1 MLLADLGADVMRVDR
16 AGSAIGGHDAST
28 RHDLLTRGKRSIAV
42 DLKHADGVEV
52 VLRMAAG
59 ADALIEGFR
68 PGVADR
74 LGVGP
79 EQCLARNPRLV
90 YGRMTGWGQDGPLS
104 PTAGHDIDYLAL
116 SGALHAIGTDDKPI
130 GQVVDAAMVDGVA
143 HLASMA
149 YGMMAAGMWA
159 PVRRSNL
166 LDGGAPFYDTYETAD
181 GHHVAVGALEPQFF
195 ADLLEGLGLAADELT
210 PQMDRTGWLDM
221 RLRFAEV
228 FRTRTRDEWAEVF
241 AGTDACVAP
250 VLSMAEAP
258 HHPHNTA
265 RSTFLDTGEFAQP
278 GPAPRFSATPTDRP
292 SEPVYPGRDTDEI
305 LGSMGYDEITI
316 SRLRTVGA
324 IR

>member
-1 MLLADLGADVMRVDR
+1 
-16 AGSAIGGHDAST
+16 
-28 RHDLLTRGKRSIAV
+28 
-42 DLKHADGVEV
+42 
-52 VLRMAAG
+52 
-59 ADALIEGFR
+59 
-68 PGVADR
+68 
-74 LGVGP
+74 
-79 EQCLARNPRLV
+79 
-90 YGRMTGWGQDGPLS
+90 
-104 PTAGHDIDYLAL
+104 
-116 SGALHAIGTDDKPI
+116 
-130 GQVVDAAMVDGVA
+130 
-143 HLASMA
+143 
-149 YGMMAAGMWA
+149 
-159 PVRRSNL
+159 
-166 LDGGAPFYDTYETAD
+166 
-181 GHHVAVGALEPQFF
+181 VAVGALEPQFF